1 MRMFQFTDKEK
12 IEAFDDIA
20 VRYFYKN
27 FGTMTK
33 TDYETL
39 LFRIYIRHLKNQNLS
54 TDDYSISRALGITQS
69 KVRTLKLRNELQE
82 SLLAD
87 DSWKREFAECVGTA
101 IYDENKKLVKVMVP
115 EVTVM
120 MELRHFMEE
129 NRWYDEYQLNPKL
142 FQCPLDFFLPLCEK
156 IEGVSLKLDDATNRK
171 LEKIN
176 NQASETEQSAIAK
189 IMKGSIEDGF
199 KDLAWKGTT
208 AVVIEVLKILPFG
221 ALAAPII
228 EGLIKVLMSSAGL
241 SD

>member
-1 MRMFQFTDKEK
+1 
-12 IEAFDDIA
+12 
-20 VRYFYKN
+20 
-27 FGTMTK
+27 
-33 TDYETL
+33 
-39 LFRIYIRHLKNQNLS
+39 
-54 TDDYSISRALGITQS
+54 
-69 KVRTLKLRNELQE
+69 
-82 SLLAD
+82 
-87 DSWKREFAECVGTA
+87 
-101 IYDENKKLVKVMVP
+101 MVP

-156 IEGVSLKLDDATNRK
+156 IEGVSLQLDDATKRK
-171 LEKIN
+171 LEKLN
-176 NQASETEQSAIAK
+176 NQACETEQSAIAK

-228 EGLIKVLMSSAGL
+228 EGLIKVLKSSAGL